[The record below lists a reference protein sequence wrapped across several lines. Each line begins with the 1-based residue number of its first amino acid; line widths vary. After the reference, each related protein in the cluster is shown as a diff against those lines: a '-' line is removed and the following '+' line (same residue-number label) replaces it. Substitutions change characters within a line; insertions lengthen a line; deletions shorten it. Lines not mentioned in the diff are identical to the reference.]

1 MNFDFLNEISKTIE
15 NVKENINLSKFVGGD
30 IVSEN
35 ELELAQKLNAIEEF
49 SIDRFEDDIAI
60 LENRITGEKKD
71 IEKSKLPNE
80 VKEGSIVKCING
92 KYIYDEELTK
102 QEQEI
107 IKQEMN
113 DLWE

>member
-1 MNFDFLNEISKTIE
+1 MNFDILNEISKTIE
-15 NVKENINLSKFVGGD
+15 SVKENINLSKFIGGD
-30 IVSEN
+30 IVNEN

-102 QEQEI
+102 QVQESI
-107 IKQEMN
+107 EQEMN
-113 DLWE
+113 NLWE